1 VVSLFF
7 TPFITSALTHC
18 TLQEEDVLE
27 DDTSSSSATAAA
39 VAAGMKGAFGIIS
52 SSSASASMMMLQG
65 DGSEDG
71 ASSLPHL
78 LAKYAQVYN
87 KNGRIGIY
95 TRQEREAII
104 ARFKAKRQRR
114 VWRKK
119 VCVCCC
125 CLVIMHMRYLRL
137 LATQLVR
144 AKPLLSSLLV

>member
-1 VVSLFF
+1 LVLLRSGVIVLLFR
-7 TPFITSALTHC
+7 SALTLLC
-18 TLQEEDVLE
+18 TQQEEDVLE
-27 DDTSSSSATAAA
+27 DDTSSATAAA
-39 VAAGMKGAFGIIS
+39 VVAAGMKGAFGINSSS
-52 SSSASASMMMLQG
+52 SSSAAASMMMLQG
-65 DGSEDG
+65 DGPDDG

-119 VCVCCC
+119 VCVHRWCACA
-125 CLVIMHMRYLRL
+125 
-137 LATQLVR
+137 ATTSYTILQ
-144 AKPLLSSLLV
+144 

>member
-1 VVSLFF
+1 VFR
-7 TPFITSALTHC
+7 SALTHC
-18 TLQEEDVLE
+18 TQQQEEDVLE
-27 DDTSSSSATAAA
+27 DDTSSATAAA
-39 VAAGMKGAFGIIS
+39 VVAAGMKGAFGINS
-52 SSSASASMMMLQG
+52 SSSANASMMMLQG
-65 DGSEDG
+65 DGTDDG

-119 VCVCCC
+119 VCVHRWCACAATTSYTLYYSSSILTC
-125 CLVIMHMRYLRL
+125 VIQHSF
-137 LATQLVR
+137 TSV
-144 AKPLLSSLLV
+144 LS